1 MWHETNRCWGPVHS
15 VRSMDIGRAAKD
27 DGHLHQSQRAAER
40 RQGLIILSAEHVV
53 SQQGRLRTLMLLR
66 INHVVQVGAL
76 IILIEISHHDELWAN
91 PRIITTAP
99 PTFLYAREDTHFV
112 YFG

>member
-1 MWHETNRCWGPVHS
+1 
-15 VRSMDIGRAAKD
+15 MDIGGEAKD
-27 DGHLHQSQRAAER
+27 DVHLHQSRRAAER
-40 RQGLIILSAEHVV
+40 RQGLIILSAGHAV

-76 IILIEISHHDELWAN
+76 VILIEISHNGELWAN

-99 PTFLYAREDTHFV
+99 SAFLYAREDTHFV